1 MRHPPGPPAWATS
14 LVAEVCAGAGIPPPL
29 LRWRRADRT
38 PSSGVTRK
46 WAAVVAV
53 TAGTDPL
60 DQHLTLLHEL
70 AHWLGPEP
78 RPRRRGRVT
87 HHDRTF
93 YIEAF
98 ALYAAHGIDLAE
110 AVAREGARHPGALR
124 HARDLGLPG
133 AAEAY
138 GAHREHL
145 RRRAASRRPPRII
158 VPEHRVRLVRDGRW
172 TRCAVC
178 GVRIV
183 GRSLVR
189 QRRRPGRHLLLATG

>member
-1 MRHPPGPPAWATS
+1 MRQPPGPPAWAMS
-14 LVAEVCAGAGIPPPL
+14 LVAGVCAEAGIPPPL
-29 LRWRRADRT
+29 LRWRRADRA

-46 WAAVVAV
+46 GAGLVAV

-78 RPRRRGRVT
+78 RRRRRGRIA
-87 HHDRTF
+87 HHDQAFYSRT
-93 YIEAF
+93 F
-98 ALYAAHGIDLAE
+98 ALYATHGIELAE

-124 HARDLGLPG
+124 HARDLGMPG

-138 GAHREHL
+138 AAHREIL
-145 RRRAASRRPPRII
+145 RQRAAFRRPPRII
-158 VPEHRVRLVRDGRW
+158 VPEHQVRLVRDGRW

-183 GRSLVR
+183 GPVLARL
-189 QRRRPGRHLLLATG
+189 RRRPGSHLLLATG